1 MFQGYTPENSHH
13 GTSKSPNWKGKSSE
27 PNLHDFGFKILFSRG
42 TLPKCFTWTKKWWF
56 PKPNLLFKGAILRWT
71 ILNFETT
78 SLPLKIS
85 HPKRKGSPSNHPF
98 SGAFAVSFWEGSYC
112 WKSLPSNDPS
122 WRAAYTWKPQSQVL
136 TKRLSHR
143 CSHWVLRV
151 DLEVVWGF
159 GGPKRWAEMNKTY
172 GIEFIDVKRLQ
183 EWSIYV
189 YQ

>member
-1 MFQGYTPENSHH
+1 MTLGL
-13 GTSKSPNWKGKSSE
+13 KSY
-27 PNLHDFGFKILFSRG
+27 FSRG
-42 TLPKCFTWTKKWWF
+42 TLPKCFTWTNKWWF

-85 HPKRKGSPSNHPF
+85 HPKRKGSSSNHPF
-98 SGAFAVSFWEGSYC
+98 SGANLLFVSGRLPIVGKVFLPTTLPGEQLTHGSHNPRSWPKDCPIAVGTECCELTQGGWG
-112 WKSLPSNDPS
+112 WDPTV
-122 WRAAYTWKPQSQVL
+122 AQK
-136 TKRLSHR
+136 
-143 CSHWVLRV
+143 
-151 DLEVVWGF
+151 
-159 GGPKRWAEMNKTY
+159 GGPKWKKTY